1 MIIRNIFW
9 LILLTL
15 IPCTVFSQEK
25 SKKELKEER
34 KLEQQKKTEELVNSK
49 TFVFKGTTAHPQG
62 GRSVNLTT
70 TSNFV
75 KFSPDEIESDMPFY
89 GRAYS
94 GAGYGGSSGMTFKG
108 KPEEFTVEKTKKG
121 FYIRASVK
129 ADTDSYQLSLTV
141 GNEGNTSLTISS
153 VTRSSMSYSGNI
165 SGAEK
170 TE

>member
-1 MIIRNIFW
+1 MKIKVSLW
-9 LILLTL
+9 LILFIL
-15 IPCTVFSQEK
+15 IPGTLFPQEK
-25 SKKELKEER
+25 SKKELKAER

-49 TFVFKGTTAHPQG
+49 TFVFTGSMANPQG

-70 TSNFV
+70 TPNFV

-94 GAGYGGSSGMTFKG
+94 GAGYGVSAGMAFKG
-108 KPEEFTVEKTKKG
+108 NPEEFTVEKTKKG

-129 ADTDSYQLSLTV
+129 TDTDSYRLSLTA
-141 GNEGNTSLTISS
+141 GKEGNASLTISS
-153 VTRSSMSYSGNI
+153 VNRSSMSYSGNI
-165 SGAEK
+165 SSHQG